1 VQIYKERPLTDEERQ
16 KVLDNAGLIGL
27 ARRRYPRLADRAGA
41 DSEGIA
47 ALALCHAVQRH
58 TEIMG
63 ALSTYAV
70 SLIRGRW
77 MDAVNRE
84 ERRKW
89 QVRRGVE
96 FEPIGEFEPPG
107 REASLAL
114 EFDEVEA
121 IHAAVDSL
129 STARARSV
137 RACLMLGM
145 SCSEFASTLG
155 ISADAVKQT
164 RRAGME
170 QLRLILSAQQEKK

>member
-1 VQIYKERPLTDEERQ
+1 MRIYEERELTPDEQ
-16 KVLDNAGLIGL
+16 DTVVKNLTLIGL
-27 ARRRYPRLADRAGA
+27 AHSRYPRLAARVGP

-47 ALALCHAVQRH
+47 AMALCHAVQRH
-58 TEIMG
+58 TESMG

-89 QVRRGVE
+89 QAGRGVS
-96 FEPIGEFEPPG
+96 FDPLDGVDPFG
-107 REASLAL
+107 KDSSATL

-129 STARARSV
+129 SAARAASV

-155 ISADAVKQT
+155 ISTDAVKQT

-170 QLRLILSAQQEKK
+170 QLRAIFSAQQE

>member
-1 VQIYKERPLTDEERQ
+1 MRIHEERPLTDEERQ
-16 KVLDNAGLIGL
+16 VVADNLPLIGL
-27 ARRRYPRLADRAGA
+27 ARRRFPRLASCVGS

-47 ALALCHAVQRH
+47 CLALCHAVQRH
-58 TEIMG
+58 TESMG

-89 QVRRGVE
+89 QAGRGVS
-96 FEPIGEFEPPG
+96 FDPLDGVDPFDRDSSAP
-107 REASLAL
+107 L

-129 STARARSV
+129 STARGASV

-145 SCSEFASTLG
+145 SCSEFAGTLG

-170 QLRLILSAQQEKK
+170 QLRAILSVQQEQA